1 MHPKGL
7 GSPGGSLARSL
18 LLLLLPACGLGWIG
32 TEDDRTAGLPTS
44 GAGPYQRLEPDDLT
58 PASEPRFL
66 NDTRA
71 DVEDPSMLAGGAGL
85 RVWFTRR
92 TEDPVVSEIH
102 YLEAA
107 SAHVLPSVGPM
118 GVLSA
123 SETWED
129 GVVSSPSVT
138 KDAAGQLVMFYEGG
152 VAAPSIGRAVST
164 DGVTWTKDG
173 DPLLVGATSPS
184 VVFVHG
190 ETWLFVTR
198 PNELGIWR
206 AVDTGSGFDFDP
218 APVILPRPGETDA
231 FDQLAVFDPFAL
243 AVPTLEPGVTRV
255 HLWFAGTTEDPPAT
269 SIGYAATF
277 DGLDWLRFGGLKP
290 MLSADAAGPTVIL
303 EAAGGL
309 MLFEGS
315 AAGGTR
321 VTLDAAEL

>member
-1 MHPKGL
+1 MR
-7 GSPGGSLARSL
+7 ASL

-32 TEDDRTAGLPTS
+32 SEDDRTAGLPTA
-44 GAGPYQRLEPDDLT
+44 GAGPYKRLEPDDLT

-71 DVEDPSMLAGGAGL
+71 DVEDPSMLSGGAGL

-92 TEDPVVSEIH
+92 TDDPVVSEVH
-102 YLEAA
+102 YLEAP
-107 SAHVLPSVGPM
+107 SAHQLPTVGPM
-118 GVLSA
+118 AVLDA
-123 SETWED
+123 TETWEE

-138 KDAAGQLVMFYEGG
+138 EDSTGALVMFYEGG
-152 VAAPSIGRAVST
+152 VAMPSIGRAVSI
-164 DGVTWTKDG
+164 DGVSWTRDG

-184 VVFVHG
+184 AVFVGG

-198 PNELGIWR
+198 PNEIGIWR
-206 AVDTGSGFDFDP
+206 AVDSGSGFDFDP
-218 APVILPRPGETDA
+218 APVLLPRPDETEA

-255 HLWFAGTTEDPPAT
+255 HLWFAGSSEDPPAT

-321 VTLDAAEL
+321 ATLDAAAL

>member
-1 MHPKGL
+1 MR
-7 GSPGGSLARSL
+7 AL
-18 LLLLLPACGLGWIG
+18 LLLLSGCGLGWIG
-32 TEDDRTAGLPTS
+32 SEDDRTAGLPTS
-44 GAGPYQRLEPDDLT
+44 GAGPYKRLEPDDLT

-92 TEDPVVSEIH
+92 TDDPVVSEVH
-102 YLEAA
+102 YLEAR
-107 SAHVLPSVGPM
+107 SAHQLPSVGPM
-118 GVLSA
+118 AVLDA
-123 SETWED
+123 TETWEE

-138 KDAAGQLVMFYEGG
+138 KDPTGQLVMFYEGG
-152 VAAPSIGRAVST
+152 VAMPSIGRAVSS
-164 DGVTWTKDG
+164 DGVSWTKDG

-184 VVFVHG
+184 AVFVNG

-206 AVDTGSGFDFDP
+206 AVDDGTGFDFDP
-218 APVILPRPGETDA
+218 EPVILPRPDETDA

-255 HLWFAGTTEDPPAT
+255 HLWFAGTSDDPPAT

-277 DGLDWLRFGGLKP
+277 DGLDWQRFGGLKP
-290 MLSADAAGPTVIL
+290 MLSADASGPTVIL
-303 EAAGGL
+303 QAAGGL

-321 VTLDAAEL
+321 STLDAAEL

>member
-1 MHPKGL
+1 MR
-7 GSPGGSLARSL
+7 AL

-44 GAGPYQRLEPDDLT
+44 GAGPYKRLEPDDLT

-92 TEDPVVSEIH
+92 TDEPVVSEIH
-102 YLEAA
+102 YLEAP
-107 SAHVLPSVGPM
+107 SAHQLPSVGPM
-118 GVLSA
+118 AVQGATES
-123 SETWED
+123 WEE

-138 KDAAGQLVMFYEGG
+138 KHPAGGLVMFYEGG
-152 VAAPSIGRAVST
+152 VAMPSIGRAVST
-164 DGVTWTKDG
+164 DGVSWTKDG

-184 VVFVHG
+184 AVFVDG

-206 AVDTGSGFDFDP
+206 AVDAGSGFVFDP
-218 APVILPRPGETDA
+218 APVILPRTGETDA
-231 FDQLAVFDPFAL
+231 FDQLSVFDPFAL
-243 AVPTLEPGVTRV
+243 AVPSLEPGVTRV

-269 SIGYAATF
+269 AIGYAATF
-277 DGLDWLRFGGLKP
+277 DGLDWQRFGGQKP

-303 EAAGGL
+303 EASRGL
-309 MLFEGS
+309 MLFEGA

-321 VTLDAAEL
+321 STLDAAEL

>member
-152 VAAPSIGRAVST
+152 VATPSIGRAVST